1 MDENLRAELLR
12 RAAVDQTARNALDPE
27 AMEQADAQNL
37 PWLKEMI
44 ADHGWP
50 GRSAVGEDGAAAA
63 WLLVQHA
70 DRDPAFQRECLGLLT
85 AAADADEATKAHV
98 AYLTDRVLLA
108 EGHPQEYGTQVTG
121 RDRQWVPRSLRDPDR
136 VDERRAQM
144 MLGPLAD
151 YLAHFA
157 EQGQPPPI
165 SIRCPH
171 CGERVDF
178 WPPDTGDES
187 AAECGGCRREIRIR
201 LESPA

>member
-12 RAAVDQTARNALDPE
+12 RVDVDQAARTALDPD
-27 AMEQADAQNL
+27 AMERADAENL
-37 PWLKEMI
+37 PWLKQVI
-44 ADHGWP
+44 GDDGWP
-50 GRSAVGEDGAAAA
+50 GRSAVGADGAAAA

-85 AAADADEATKAHV
+85 AAADAGEATTAHV

-108 EGHPQEYGTQVTG
+108 EGRPQEYGTQITG
-121 RDRQWVPRSLRDPDR
+121 QDSQWVPRRLRDPDH
-136 VDERRAQM
+136 VDERRAAM
-144 MLGPLAD
+144 SLGSMAE

-157 EQGQPPPI
+157 EQGPPPPI

-178 WPPDTGDES
+178 WPAETGDES
-187 AAECGGCRREIRIR
+187 AGECGGCGREISFR
-201 LESPA
+201 LG

>member
-1 MDENLRAELLR
+1 MDENLRAELRR
-12 RAAVDQTARNALDPE
+12 RADVDQAARNALDPD
-27 AMEQADAQNL
+27 AMEQADAENL
-37 PWLKEMI
+37 PWLKQVI
-44 ADHGWP
+44 VDHGWP

-85 AAADADEATKAHV
+85 AAADAAEATKAQV

-108 EGHPQEYGTQVTG
+108 EGHPQEYGTQITG
-121 RDRQWVPRSLRDPDR
+121 RDRQWVPRNLRDPDH
-136 VDERRAQM
+136 VDERRAEM
-144 MLGPLAD
+144 SLGPLAG

-157 EQGQPPPI
+157 EQGSPPPI

-178 WPPDTGDES
+178 WPPDTGEES
-187 AAECGGCRREIRIR
+187 AAECGGCGREIRIR
-201 LESPA
+201 IGPPD

>member
-1 MDENLRAELLR
+1 MDENLRAELRR
-12 RAAVDQTARNALDPE
+12 RADVDQAARNALDPD
-27 AMEQADAQNL
+27 AMEQADAENL
-37 PWLKEMI
+37 PWLKQVI

-50 GRSAVGEDGAAAA
+50 GRSAVGEDGAEAA

-85 AAADADEATKAHV
+85 AAADAAEATKAQV

-108 EGHPQEYGTQVTG
+108 EGHPQEYGTQITG
-121 RDRQWVPRSLRDPDR
+121 RDRQWVPRNLRDPDH
-136 VDERRAQM
+136 VDERRAEM
-144 MLGPLAD
+144 SLGPLAG

-157 EQGQPPPI
+157 EQGSPPPI

-178 WPPDTGDES
+178 WPPDTREES
-187 AAECGGCRREIRIR
+187 AAECGGCGREIRIR
-201 LESPA
+201 MGPPD

>member
-1 MDENLRAELLR
+1 MDENPRAELRR
-12 RAAVDQTARNALDPE
+12 RADVDQAARNALDPD
-27 AMEQADAQNL
+27 AMEQADAENL
-37 PWLKEMI
+37 PWLKQVI

-85 AAADADEATKAHV
+85 AAADAAEATKAQV

-108 EGHPQEYGTQVTG
+108 EGHPQEYGTQITG
-121 RDRQWVPRSLRDPDR
+121 RDRQWVPRNLRDPDH
-136 VDERRAQM
+136 VDERRAEM
-144 MLGPLAD
+144 SLGPLAG

-157 EQGQPPPI
+157 EQGSPPPI

-178 WPPDTGDES
+178 WPPDTGEES
-187 AAECGGCRREIRIR
+187 AAECGGCGREIRIR
-201 LESPA
+201 MGPPD

>member
-1 MDENLRAELLR
+1 MDENLRAELRR
-12 RAAVDQTARNALDPE
+12 RADVDQAARNALDPD
-27 AMEQADAQNL
+27 AMEQADAENL
-37 PWLKEMI
+37 PWLKQVI

-63 WLLVQHA
+63 WLLMQHA

-85 AAADADEATKAHV
+85 AAADAAEATKARV

-108 EGHPQEYGTQVTG
+108 EGHPQEYGTQITG
-121 RDRQWVPRSLRDPDR
+121 RDRQWVPRNLRDPDH
-136 VDERRAQM
+136 VDERRAEM
-144 MLGPLAD
+144 SLGPLAG

-157 EQGQPPPI
+157 EQGSPPPI

-178 WPPDTGDES
+178 WPPDTGEES
-187 AAECGGCRREIRIR
+187 AAECGGCGREIRIR
-201 LESPA
+201 IGPPD